1 MHSFSSSTSADGCTL
16 QGDAPD
22 LKRPP
27 RRRTPLY
34 NSTLKKAFLAGPS
47 GSSARRFGVRTAWNI
62 DEDVRRS
69 LETHHLHS
77 IFEFSSSEDEGEDE
91 DFAPHCHAS
100 NVEHTVKEAIS
111 QVQVY
116 PEIRP
121 ASHQKRLSSEPSD
134 EDSSSGS
141 DGGEEYSPAHFDES
155 SSDEEEELHLQSE
168 EIWEMISI

>member
-1 MHSFSSSTSADGCTL
+1 MYIG
-16 QGDAPD
+16 
-22 LKRPP
+22 
-27 RRRTPLY
+27 
-34 NSTLKKAFLAGPS
+34 TLKKAFLAGPS

-69 LETHHLHS
+69 LPSRHLRS

-91 DFAPHCHAS
+91 DFPPHRHSS
-100 NVEHTVKEAIS
+100 NIEHTVKEAVS

-141 DGGEEYSPAHFDES
+141 DGGDEYSPAHFDES
-155 SSDEEEELHLQSE
+155 SSDEEEALHLQSE